1 MRRKSEFI
9 IGIGIGRGRGRGR
22 VLAGL
27 KVLLSRLGGNRIR
40 KRKVK
45 IKMMDWWQKMVFP
58 VRRVWVAVSARVKAR
73 KNGQFILYLF
83 FFSSMG
89 LILASFS

>member
-9 IGIGIGRGRGRGR
+9 IVIGRGR

-58 VRRVWVAVSARVKAR
+58 VRRVWVAVSAPVKAR

-83 FFSSMG
+83 FFFFF
-89 LILASFS
+89 LLWV

>member
-9 IGIGIGRGRGRGR
+9 IVIGRGR

-83 FFSSMG
+83 FFFPSMG